1 MQRPLVIVAHTR
13 ASQASAREVVVSLSK
28 LGYRPLLAQRGAASV
43 LRKKLAACRR
53 LIVLD
58 DVTMPRA
65 AASRAE
71 VAGKLLV
78 MSANALPRGPS
89 RARQWRGLIE
99 GGEAASPQKRN
110 VERVM
115 SGTERSADKP
125 SRWGA
130 LLMTILLAGVAG
142 AAGYAVN
149 PAFAGRVDAIAH
161 SAQTQANALVSEL
174 KN

>member
-1 MQRPLVIVAHTR
+1 M
-13 ASQASAREVVVSLSK
+13 SLSK
-28 LGYRPLLAQRGAASV
+28 LGYRPMLAQRGAVSV

-58 DVTMPRA
+58 DATMPRG

-71 VAGKLLV
+71 AAGKLL
-78 MSANALPRGPS
+78 MLSAEALPRGPS

-99 GGEAASPQKRN
+99 GGEVAPPQRKS

-115 SGTERSADKP
+115 SGTERSAGKA

-161 SAQTQANALVSEL
+161 TAQTQANALVSEL